1 MKILCTGRVAR
12 KFCAPKIKR
21 AFTMIEL
28 VFVIVVLGIIAA
40 IAIPRLNAS
49 RDDAKIVVALDQVT
63 KAADELVG
71 LAAIDRHDYSSD
83 ILTQDGGCLPDQVNF
98 IKRHSLIP
106 DAVVG
111 YYDNAVFRIK
121 TAIDDDPKKA
131 CVGIPATPMGKRYG
145 ETKIITIVYPL
156 NSTPNC
162 QRLAKMLDEKFGNM
176 QCDVWFDLASAKMCE
191 LNEP

>member
-49 RDDAKIVVALDQVT
+49 RDDAKIVAALDQVT
-63 KAADELVG
+63 KVADELVG

-83 ILTQDGGCLPDQVNF
+83 VATQDGGCLPDQVNF
-98 IKRHSLIP
+98 IKRHSLVP
-106 DAVVG
+106 DEVVG
-111 YYDNAVFRIK
+111 HNDNAIFRIK
-121 TAIDDDPKKA
+121 TAIDDDPKEA

-145 ETKIITIVYPL
+145 ETKIMTIVYPL
-156 NSTPNC
+156 NSTPSC
-162 QRLAKMLDEKFGNM
+162 QRLAKILDEKFGNM
-176 QCDVWFDLASAKMCE
+176 QCRRWFGLASAKMCE